1 MNKNK
6 VYIAITGDVVQSRNA
21 TEIVFADLKK
31 NLTSLNRQFNPA
43 VPFTIQAGDEIQGL
57 MSVAGKPI
65 LSLLWF
71 LGMVYPLKVLWG
83 IGRGTLDSSLRQSTA
98 EMRGEAFEY
107 SREALKISKKKN
119 RIFSYFSSENN
130 MDQINI
136 IFGLFSGYLEDWNK
150 MAYKRCQLYSD
161 SKTIYKVA
169 ESEGVSAEAIN
180 KHMNRTKIRLVLETV
195 HFLDKSIFSE
205 SIP

>member
-6 VYIAITGDVVQSRNA
+6 VFIAITGDVVQSRNV
-21 TEIVFADLKK
+21 TEIALIDLKK
-31 NLTSLNRQFNPA
+31 NLTLLNRQFNPT

-57 MSVAGKPI
+57 MSLTGEPV

-71 LGMVYPLKVLWG
+71 LGIVYPLKVRWG

-119 RIFSYFSSENN
+119 RIFSYLSSENN

-136 IFGLFSGYLEDWNK
+136 IFGLFSGFLEDWNK
-150 MAYKRCQLYSD
+150 MAYRRCHLYSD

-169 ESEGVSAEAIN
+169 ESEGVSTEAIN
-180 KHMNRTKIRLVLETV
+180 KHMNRTKIRLILEAA
-195 HFLDKSIFSE
+195 HFLDKNIFSK
-205 SIP
+205 STL